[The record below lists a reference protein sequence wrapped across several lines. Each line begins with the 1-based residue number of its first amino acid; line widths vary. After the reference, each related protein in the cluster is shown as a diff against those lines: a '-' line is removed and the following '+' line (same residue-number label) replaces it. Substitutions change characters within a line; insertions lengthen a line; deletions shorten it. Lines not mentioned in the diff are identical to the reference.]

1 MNRWILAFF
10 AGVMSLPSPGTA
22 LGQSDEDGPTVLTL
36 RPAGEP
42 SPALK
47 YTLLPKRRDLVPGN
61 AAVFYHRA
69 LLMLQQQRNAERYE
83 ARRMGKEQ
91 SEIAEIGLSDW
102 INGPIDA
109 IPRQEAQALLDRYA
123 SILREVEL
131 GVLRRDCDWGFDN
144 RPETI
149 ELLLPEVQESR
160 SLARLVSLRARMAI
174 LEGNTEDAVHWLR
187 TGYAMARH
195 VSEGS
200 SLVQAFVG
208 IVIAGVMSN
217 DLTELIQAKGT
228 PSLYWA
234 LANLPGPMIE
244 LDEAIEGE
252 RSLVERMFPDLLE
265 LDGPAWSAERG
276 RIFLDSLAEQLQGWT
291 GSAPSDQGS
300 MALFLTGLIA
310 RNYPEA
316 KRELVESGR
325 DEAEVEAMPAIQVVG
340 ILAWRD
346 YVALSDD
353 VYKWVS
359 LPAREAN
366 RRIDATYSYR
376 TIEEKLARPGLSLFL
391 LVSPALNS
399 VLMAQTQV
407 DRRLAALRCVEAI
420 RLYAEAH
427 DGRFP
432 PSLEA
437 IEEVPTPLDPATGEP
452 FGYEV
457 EGDEGDEAALTAP
470 PIPGGPDI
478 PAYRINYRLRM
489 AD

>member
-1 MNRWILAFF
+1 MKRWVFMLI
-10 AGVMSLPSPGTA
+10 AGVMALPSPGVA
-22 LGQSDEDGPTVLTL
+22 LGQSDYTRPTVLTL
-36 RPAGEP
+36 HPAGEP
-42 SPALK
+42 SPALN

-69 LLMLQQQRNAERYE
+69 LLMLQERRNAERGE
-83 ARRMGKEQ
+83 ARRMGKDQ
-91 SEIAEIGLSDW
+91 SEIPEIGMSDW

-109 IPRQEAQALLDRYA
+109 IPREEARALLDRYE

-149 ELLLPEVQESR
+149 ELLLPEIQESR
-160 SLARLVSLRARMAI
+160 SLARLISLRVRMAV
-174 LEGNTEDAVHWLR
+174 LDGDTEGAVHWLQ

-195 VSEGS
+195 VGRGPTLIQW
-200 SLVQAFVG
+200 LVGVA
-208 IVIAGVMSN
+208 ITGVMN
-217 DLTELIQAKGT
+217 EALIELIQAEGT

-234 LANLPGPMIE
+234 LTNLPRPMID

-252 RSLVERMFPDLLE
+252 RSLVERMFPELLE

-276 RIFLDSLAEQLQGWT
+276 RIFLDRLADQLQGLT
-291 GSAPSDQGS
+291 GSTSSDQSS
-300 MALFLTGLIA
+300 MTLLLTSLIT

-316 KRELVESGR
+316 KRELIASGR
-325 DEAEVEAMPAIQVVG
+325 DEVEVEAMPAIQVVG

-359 LPAREAN
+359 LPSW
-366 RRIDATYSYR
+366 DATLGIKTTYSYP
-376 TIEEKLARPGLSLFL
+376 TIEEKLSRPGLSLFL
-391 LVSPALNS
+391 LISPALES
-399 VLMAQTQV
+399 VLMAQTRT
-407 DRRLAALRCVEAI
+407 DRQLAALRCVEAI
-420 RLYAEAH
+420 RLYADAH

-437 IEEVPTPLDPATGEP
+437 IEEAPAPLDPATGAP

-457 EGDEGDEAALTAP
+457 EGEEAALTAP

>member
-1 MNRWILAFF
+1 MKRSVLVWI
-10 AGVMSLPSPGTA
+10 AGLMALPSPGAA
-22 LGQSDEDGPTVLTL
+22 LGQSDYTEPTVLTL
-36 RPAGEP
+36 HPAGEP

-69 LLMLQQQRNAERYE
+69 LLMLQERRNAERRE
-83 ARRMGKEQ
+83 ARLMGKEQ
-91 SEIAEIGLSDW
+91 SEIPEIGMSDW
-102 INGPIDA
+102 IDGPIDA
-109 IPRQEAQALLDRYA
+109 IPREEARALLDRYE

-149 ELLLPEVQESR
+149 ELLLPEIQESR
-160 SLARLVSLRARMAI
+160 SLARLISLRVRMAV
-174 LEGNTEDAVHWLR
+174 LDGDTAGAVHWLQ

-195 VSEGS
+195 VSQGPTLIQW
-200 SLVQAFVG
+200 LVGVA
-208 IVIAGVMSN
+208 ITGVMN
-217 DLTELIQAKGT
+217 DALIELMQAEGT

-234 LANLPGPMIE
+234 LTNLPRPMIE
-244 LDEAIEGE
+244 LDEALEGE

-276 RIFLDSLAEQLQGWT
+276 RIFLDSLAEQLRGLT
-291 GSAPSDQGS
+291 SGALRGSESTKL
-300 MALFLTGLIA
+300 ALIGLIA

-316 KRELVESGR
+316 KRELIESGR

-359 LPAREAN
+359 LPSREAT
-366 RRIDATYSYR
+366 RGIKSTYSYP
-376 TIEEKLARPGLSLFL
+376 TIEEKLSRPGLSLFL
-391 LVSPALNS
+391 LISPALES
-399 VLMAQTQV
+399 VLMAQTRV
-407 DRRLAALRCVEAI
+407 DRQLAALRSVESI

-437 IEEVPTPLDPATGEP
+437 IEKVPAPLDPARGEP
-452 FGYEV
+452 FGYAV
-457 EGDEGDEAALTAP
+457 EGDEASLTAP

-478 PAYRINYRLRM
+478 PAYRINYRLRLT
-489 AD
+489 D